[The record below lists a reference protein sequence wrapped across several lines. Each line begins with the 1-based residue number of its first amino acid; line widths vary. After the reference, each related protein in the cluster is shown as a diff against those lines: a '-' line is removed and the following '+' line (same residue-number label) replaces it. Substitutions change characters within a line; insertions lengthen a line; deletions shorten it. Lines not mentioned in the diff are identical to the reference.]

1 MITKSLTYL
10 TAGAVLAATL
20 GSAQSLHA
28 QQASAGKPLATEPV
42 LSVLTVKL
50 DTKKSK
56 VGDPVAAKT
65 LNSLTL
71 SDGGVLPS
79 GTKLTGKVTQ
89 VTPKSSGN
97 PTIAIAFDQ
106 LEKKG
111 AAPMPVHGSLM
122 AVAPEPTLAEQGPTK
137 DFSSGRGNSAM
148 TGAAASPGAGT
159 LSTSSALP
167 SIQPGSSIKGV
178 VLNPTPSADGSSVL
192 QSTDKDFKLDS
203 GTRLEIALT
212 AAQ

>member
-10 TAGAVLAATL
+10 AAAAVLATTL
-20 GSAQSLHA
+20 GFPPALHS
-28 QQASAGKPLATEPV
+28 QQASAGKPLAPEPV

-56 VGDPVAAKT
+56 VGDPVAART

-71 SDGGVLPS
+71 SDGSVLPS

-89 VTPKSSGN
+89 VTPKSGGN
-97 PTIAIAFDQ
+97 PAIAIAFDQ

-111 AAPMPVHGSLM
+111 AAPMPVHGFLM
-122 AVAPEPTLAEQGPTK
+122 AIAPEPSLAEQGPSK

-148 TGAAASPGAGT
+148 AAAAGSPGAGT
-159 LSTSSALP
+159 VSGSSALP

-178 VLNPTPSADGSSVL
+178 TLNPTPSADGSSVL
-192 QSTDKDFKLDS
+192 QSEKDFKLDN
-203 GTRLEIALT
+203 GTRLEIGLT